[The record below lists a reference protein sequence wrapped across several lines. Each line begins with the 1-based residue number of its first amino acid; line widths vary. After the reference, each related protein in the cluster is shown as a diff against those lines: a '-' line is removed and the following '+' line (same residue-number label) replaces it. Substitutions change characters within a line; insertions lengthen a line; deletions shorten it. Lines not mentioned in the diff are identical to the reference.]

1 MSKNSLIIFGA
12 ALLIILVAGGLI
24 LFLVPRIGEISL
36 FSTSPQGSSRL
47 PADTVQAKVIQIIE
61 EGEITLDKTPQTYQ
75 ILRVQ
80 LLEGPF
86 AGRQVIIDYGQRQIR
101 PEGLRLRVGE
111 KILVTVGEQ
120 PDGQITAY
128 FTDFVRS
135 PSLFW
140 LLAAF
145 VFFTILISGWK
156 GVRSLIG
163 LALSLVVIIG
173 YIIPRILQGEDPVR
187 TSIIGAFAL
196 LAVTLYL
203 VYGWNLKTHAAA
215 LGMLIALLI
224 TGLLSSYF
232 VGLTRLTGY
241 SSEHAMF
248 LVQMAEA
255 TINLRGLVLA
265 GMLIGALG
273 VLDDLVTTQSSAVF
287 ELRAA
292 DPHLE
297 LRELYNSAMRIGR
310 DHVAATVNTLFMA
323 YAGAALPMLLLFS
336 LSGENYGYLVNL
348 EFVTEEIVRTL
359 VGSLGLILSVPI
371 TTMLA
376 TLLAL
381 YNQRLGG
388 LRRYL
393 GPDNSSTP
401 GHTHG

>member
-1 MSKNSLIIFGA
+1 MSKNSLIFFGA
-12 ALLIILVAGGLI
+12 TILIILLVGGLI
-24 LFLVPRIGEISL
+24 FLVVPRIGEISL
-36 FSTSPQGSSRL
+36 FSASPQGSSRL

-61 EGEITLDKTPQTYQ
+61 EGEITLDETPQSYQ
-75 ILRVQ
+75 ILLVQ

-86 AGRQVIIDYGQRQIR
+86 SGRQVIIDYGQRQLR
-101 PEGLRLRVGE
+101 PQGLHIQPGE

-140 LLAAF
+140 LVAAF

-163 LALSLVVIIG
+163 LVLSLLVIIG

-187 TSIIGAFAL
+187 TSIVGAFML

-215 LGMLIALLI
+215 LGMLIALFI
-224 TGLLSSYF
+224 TGMLSSYF
-232 VGLTRLTGY
+232 VNLTRLTGY

-265 GMLIGALG
+265 GMIIGALG
-273 VLDDLVTTQSSAVF
+273 VLDDLVTSQASAVF

-292 DPHLE
+292 DPHLDW
-297 LRELYNSAMRIGR
+297 RGLYNSAMRIGR
-310 DHVAATVNTLFMA
+310 DHVAATVNTLFLA

-336 LSGENYGYLVNL
+336 LSGERYGYLVNL

-381 YNQRLGG
+381 YNQRMGG

-393 GPDNSSTP
+393 GPDNSRAS